1 MQSCLAWENCFRS
14 MAIRKDSFFGMIFK
28 VDKLQWNRLFTCG
41 QADKR
46 SLLNLKGSDSSLMR
60 MARSWVGALRGNE
73 GTPLRIQ
80 GKIWSYKI
88 WYIVPIGWVM
98 VGWMLVGG
106 GH

>member
-1 MQSCLAWENCFRS
+1 

-80 GKIWSYKI
+80 GKIWSSKI